1 MSKMST
7 VIGFTFLNKIK
18 AKSFLITTLVLA
30 LLVTIGIN
38 VPYFIDKFTGNDSGE
53 LTKVGVVHST
63 HPEFVE
69 SLKAYKEKQE
79 AAGLGFTLVVYE
91 QADPDLLRND
101 VEEGLI
107 DGYLQF
113 ADSKEGSFPSV
124 TYISKKDSIPQ
135 DIQASLQAALQ
146 SVKAEYITKG
156 TLSDAQL
163 AELTTPVQIGAMKQ
177 LAPGEEGAGDGGAAK
192 PKDAAVIN
200 YVIVYILIILFFMT
214 IMMTGNMIA
223 AEVTAEKSSRIM
235 EILITSVSPIAQMFG
250 KIIGMFFI
258 GLLQIMIF
266 GVVIAVNISLPHN
279 RPVLADF
286 NLDLSQ
292 INVEVLVF
300 GLIFYIL
307 GYFLY
312 ATLFAAI
319 GSLVSRTE
327 ELGQAIMPIT
337 MLSLAAFYIG
347 IFSLGAP
354 NSMLLKISNFIP
366 FFSPVSMIVRV
377 GVGNTPMWE
386 ILVSLVILIVAILLF
401 GWLSA
406 KIYRT
411 GVLLYGKRPT
421 LKELRKAMRAYKI

>member
-1 MSKMST
+1 MNKMTT
-7 VIGFTFLNKIK
+7 VIGFTFLNKVK

-30 LLVTIGIN
+30 LLVTIGMN
-38 VPYFIDKFTGNDSGE
+38 VPYFIAKFTGGDDAPSSIG
-53 LTKVGVVHST
+53 LARGTQ
-63 HPEFVE
+63 PEIVQSF
-69 SLKAYKEKQE
+69 KAYYEKQE
-79 AAGLGFTLVVYE
+79 TPGFTLAEYE
-91 QADPDLLRND
+91 QTDEASLKKDL
-101 VEEGLI
+101 EAGKI

-113 ADSKEGSFPSV
+113 GESTAGEFPVV
-124 TYISKKDSIPQ
+124 TYVSKKDSVPQ
-135 DIQASLQAALQ
+135 DIQASLQAVLQ

-156 TLSDAQL
+156 TLNEEQIA
-163 AELTTPVQIGAMKQ
+163 ALTAPVQIEAQKQ
-177 LAPGEEGAGDGGAAK
+177 AAAGEAGTGEGKTEKAAL
-192 PKDAAVIN
+192 IN
-200 YVIVYILIILFFMT
+200 YVIVYVLVILFFMT

-235 EILITSVSPIAQMFG
+235 EILITSVSPLAQMFG
-250 KIIGMFFI
+250 KIIGMFLI
-258 GLLQIMIF
+258 GLFQIFIF
-266 GVVIAVNISLPHN
+266 AAVIAINVALPHN
-279 RPVLADF
+279 QPILSEL

-292 INVEVLVF
+292 IRVEVLVF
-300 GLIFYIL
+300 GFILYIL

-347 IFSLGAP
+347 IFSLSAP
-354 NSMLLKISNFIP
+354 NSTLLKVSTYIP
-366 FFSPVSMIVRV
+366 FFSPVSMIVRI
-377 GVGNTPMWE
+377 GLGDTPMWE
-386 ILVSLVILIVAILLF
+386 ILASLAVLLVAIFLF

-421 LKELRKAMRAYKI
+421 LKELQKAMRAYKI

>member
-7 VIGFTFLNKIK
+7 VIGFTFLNKVK
-18 AKSFLITTLVLA
+18 AKSFTITTLVLA
-30 LLVTIGIN
+30 LLVTIGMN
-38 VPYFIDKFTGNDSGE
+38 VPYFIDRFTGNDDGPTAIGIIQSNQPE
-53 LTKVGVVHST
+53 LAN
-63 HPEFVE
+63 
-69 SLKAYKEKQE
+69 SLKAYQDKQQQGT
-79 AAGLGFTLVVYE
+79 AGFALVEYE
-91 QADPDLLRND
+91 QADEQVLRND
-101 VEEGLI
+101 MENGKI

-113 ADSKEGSFPSV
+113 GDGNEGAFPSV
-124 TYISKKDSIPQ
+124 TYVSEKDSIPQ
-135 DIQASLQAALQ
+135 GLQTSLQAALQ

-156 TLSDAQL
+156 TLSDEQIA
-163 AELTTPVQIGAMKQ
+163 ALTSPVQIEAMKQ
-177 LAPGEEGAGDGGAAK
+177 ALAGGEGAGSNEGAKAEK
-192 PKDAAVIN
+192 AATIN
-200 YVIVYILIILFFMT
+200 YVIVYVLVILFFMT

-235 EILITSVSPIAQMFG
+235 EILITSVSPLAQMFG
-250 KIIGMFFI
+250 KILGMFLI
-258 GLLQIMIF
+258 GLFQIVIF
-266 GVVIAVNISLPHN
+266 AAVIAINVALPHN

-286 NLDLSQ
+286 NMDLSQ
-292 INVEVLVF
+292 INIGVLVF

-347 IFSLGAP
+347 IFSLAAP
-354 NSMLLKISNFIP
+354 NSTLLKVSSYIP
-366 FFSPVSMIVRV
+366 FFSPVSMIVRI
-377 GVGNTPMWE
+377 GVGDTPVWE
-386 ILVSLVILIVAILLF
+386 ILISIVILVVAILIF

-411 GVLLYGKRPT
+411 GVLLYGKRPSF
-421 LKELRKAMRAYKI
+421 KELRKAMRAYKI